1 MKNDNFFWLSIFLLA
16 IGLIGY
22 VFASEVR
29 KTHVSRAAWIR
40 ANKLCYVTGVDS
52 SGTFHCDSGWRV
64 KMDYKD

>member
-1 MKNDNFFWLSIFLLA
+1 MKNDNVFWLSIFLLA

-52 SGTFHCDSGWRV
+52 SGTFHFNSVCLV

>member
-1 MKNDNFFWLSIFLLA
+1 MNVNTFKLSVFMLA
-16 IGLIGY
+16 IGVIGY
-22 VFASEVR
+22 IFIHEVR

>member
-1 MKNDNFFWLSIFLLA
+1 MSFNTFSLGVFALA
-16 IGLIGY
+16 VAVIGY
-22 VFASEVR
+22 VFIHEVR